1 MQLWMDGGAV
11 NAVAG
16 EIIRKRIEKDGR
28 RRKAGEEVH
37 NRGIYGIIVSLNELG
52 GSKGRQTVC
61 GGRIWNTGR

>member
-37 NRGIYGIIVSLNELG
+37 NRGIYGIIVSLNE
-52 GSKGRQTVC
+52 
-61 GGRIWNTGR
+61 

>member
-1 MQLWMDGGAV
+1 M

-52 GSKGRQTVC
+52 RRNRRPGTVC
-61 GGRIWNTGR
+61 GGRFGNTGR